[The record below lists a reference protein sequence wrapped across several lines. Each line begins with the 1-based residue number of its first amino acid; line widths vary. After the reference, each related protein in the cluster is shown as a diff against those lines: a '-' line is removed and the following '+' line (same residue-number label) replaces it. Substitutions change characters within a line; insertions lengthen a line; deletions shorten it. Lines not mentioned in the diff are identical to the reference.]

1 LKRKD
6 EIKEQLFN
14 IIFESNTKAGKWF
27 DIVLL
32 YLIFFSVLVVVVES
46 VPEIGVQYSKLFWT
60 IEAILT
66 VIFSIEYLARIL
78 VSPKPLKYILSF
90 WGIIDLLSI
99 LPTYLSILL
108 SGYHYLI
115 VVRIFR
121 LLRIFRILRLARF
134 NKEAS
139 TIIEALKSSYY
150 KIIVF
155 LMTVFFLT
163 ILLGTL
169 MYVVEGGEKG
179 FTSIPQSIY
188 WAIVT
193 ITTVGYGDLV
203 PLTAFG
209 KFLSSF
215 IMLLGYAII
224 AVPTG
229 IVTVELSKASNNKV
243 CETCSQNNPSNANFC
258 IQCGI
263 KIDKKL

>member
-1 LKRKD
+1 MNF
-6 EIKEQLFN
+6 KEKLYQ
-14 IIFESNTKAGKWF
+14 IIFESNTKSGKWF

-32 YLIFFSVLVVVVES
+32 YLIFFSVALVLVES
-46 VPEIGVQYSKLFWT
+46 VPEIGHQYPNLFWSVEAVLT
-60 IEAILT
+60 I
-66 VIFSIEYLARIL
+66 IFSIEYLVRIF

-90 WGIIDLLSI
+90 WGIIDFLSI

-134 NKEAS
+134 NREAS
-139 TIIEALKSSYY
+139 TILEALKTSYY

-155 LMTVFFLT
+155 LMAVSFLT
-163 ILLGTL
+163 VILGTL

-203 PLTAFG
+203 PVTSFG

-229 IVTVELSKASNNKV
+229 IVTVELNKAAHNRICPSCN
-243 CETCSQNNPSNANFC
+243 QNNPSNATFC
-258 IQCGI
+258 NQCGSMI
-263 KIDKKL
+263 NNLL

>member
-1 LKRKD
+1 MSLKD
-6 EIKEQLFN
+6 SLYN
-14 IIFESNTKAGKWF
+14 IIFESDTKAGKWF
-27 DIVLL
+27 DITLL

-46 VPEIGVQYSKLFWT
+46 IPEIGQQYIQLFWT
-60 IEAILT
+60 IEAALT
-66 VIFSIEYLARIL
+66 VIFTIEYVLRIII
-78 VSPKPLKYILSF
+78 SPKPLKYIFSF

-134 NKEAS
+134 NREAA
-139 TIIEALKSSYY
+139 TIVEALKTSYY

-155 LMTVFFLT
+155 LMAVFFLT
-163 ILLGTL
+163 IFLGAL

-203 PLTAFG
+203 PVTSLG

-229 IVTVELSKASNNKV
+229 IVTVELNKASHNRICPICNQNNLANSIFCNQCGGTINNK
-243 CETCSQNNPSNANFC
+243 
-258 IQCGI
+258 I
-263 KIDKKL
+263 

>member
-1 LKRKD
+1 MSLKDSLYK
-6 EIKEQLFN
+6 
-14 IIFESNTKAGKWF
+14 IIFESDTKAGKWF
-27 DIVLL
+27 DITLL

-46 VPEIGVQYSKLFWT
+46 IPERGLQYTHLFWT
-60 IEAILT
+60 IEAALT
-66 VIFSIEYLARIL
+66 VIFTIEYLLRIFI
-78 VSPKPLKYILSF
+78 SIKPLKYIFSF

-115 VVRIFR
+115 VARIFR
-121 LLRIFRILRLARF
+121 LLRIFRILRLTRF
-134 NKEAS
+134 NREAA
-139 TIIEALKSSYY
+139 TIIEALKTSYY

-163 ILLGTL
+163 IFLATL

-179 FTSIPQSIY
+179 STSIPQSIY

-203 PLTAFG
+203 TVTAFG

-229 IVTVELSKASNNKV
+229 IVTVELNKASNNRV
-243 CETCSQNNPSNANFC
+243 CSTFNQYNPTHSIFC
-258 IQCGI
+258 NQCGGAI
-263 KIDKKL
+263 NNI